1 MEGVYQRIHGGQAVF
16 FGNIR
21 EVGITCGGGWA
32 GMAKQGL
39 DMPQAQAA
47 F

>member
-21 EVGITCGGGWA
+21 EVGITRGGRWA
-32 GMAKQGL
+32 GMAKQCL

>member
-21 EVGITCGGGWA
+21 EVGITRGGRRA
-32 GMAKQGL
+32 GMPKQCL
-39 DMPQAQAA
+39 NMPQAQAA